1 MLLWLCWVGLAGAA
15 RPADLAP
22 GAPELQEA
30 ELRLSNLLD
39 GADAVRAATSRLQAR
54 WVTLALPVVGLQDPK
69 AKAPPIDP
77 CSAERL
83 EIGWRIERFGAAW
96 REAAQAVHAEAE
108 RVRTIR
114 SATTVAPLVDT
125 RWAESLQQ
133 KLDAAAVGTR
143 AFVEAGVWQATFVRP
158 VLTSCGAQAVV
169 SPAPG
174 AAVVEGPPDASSPEG
189 ADAEASVSG
198 EPEPTTPPN
207 GEALT
212 FVWERGHRGAPVAVL
227 APGDGWIC
235 PGALRAD
242 DAVVL
247 LAAESDGSAKACWSA
262 SSGCGCTLETVYPG
276 GIVGPPAP

>member
-1 MLLWLCWVGLAGAA
+1 MLLWLWLVGHAGAT

-30 ELRLSNLLD
+30 ELRLANLLD
-39 GADAVRAATSRLQAR
+39 GADAVRAATSRLQTR

-69 AKAPPIDP
+69 AKAPPIDV
-77 CSAERL
+77 CAAERM

-114 SATTVAPLVDT
+114 SATTVAPLVDA
-125 RWAESLQQ
+125 RWADALQK
-133 KLDAAAVGTR
+133 KLDAEDVGSR

-158 VLTSCGAQAVV
+158 VLTSCGSQPTMTPVPV
-169 SPAPG
+169 APG
-174 AAVVEGPPDASSPEG
+174 SEDGADEAGMEGSEPDAP
-189 ADAEASVSG
+189 A
-198 EPEPTTPPN
+198 PN

-227 APGDGWIC
+227 APGDGWVC

-242 DAVVL
+242 DAVL
-247 LAAESDGSAKACWSA
+247 LIPAEPDGSAKACWSA
-262 SSGCGCTLETVYPG
+262 SSGCGCALETVYPG
-276 GIVGPPAP
+276 GVVGPPAP